1 LQSELASFG
10 DSVSKEWT
18 AIEDTIRRGV
28 GQADTGPLIESLKEL
43 KDVLADPTIQGN
55 LTTLASAL
63 VRLAAAAAQ
72 GGSLFS
78 GFGEDLGYLAA
89 RVTGNVTELDRVNK
103 EIQKLQAA
111 DDGFGVVDLFMSDAQ
126 ISERLTAF
134 KKYREQLLEEQ
145 TG

>member
-1 LQSELASFG
+1 AAVVTDALIGQLPKLQSELASFG

-63 VRLAAAAAQ
+63 VRLAAAAA
-72 GGSLFS
+72 
-78 GFGEDLGYLAA
+78 
-89 RVTGNVTELDRVNK
+89 
-103 EIQKLQAA
+103 
-111 DDGFGVVDLFMSDAQ
+111 
-126 ISERLTAF
+126 
-134 KKYREQLLEEQ
+134 
-145 TG
+145 